1 MSFPR
6 SFTAIAR
13 SIAAAVTVLVALSGC
28 SKQSDSQDAE
38 LVAQE
43 IERWRGTWRCIERN
57 EEGELVPAEEVALI
71 KLTVGGT
78 MYHFE
83 WGDDFDEF
91 GRYEFRPGTNPK
103 QLDIHIESPPE
114 MAGRVIRLIYRM
126 DGDELMLVHRE
137 DGQRPTEF
145 SAEPDSGQTEE
156 VWKKIH

>member
-1 MSFPR
+1 MRWP
-6 SFTAIAR
+6 
-13 SIAAAVTVLVALSGC
+13 IAAALSALALLGAC
-28 SKQSDSQDAE
+28 TSKDTSEDAE
-38 LVAQE
+38 LLAQE

-57 EEGELVPAEEVALI
+57 EEGELVPQEEVALI

-91 GRYEFRPGTNPK
+91 GRYEFRPGSNPK
-103 QLDIHIESPPE
+103 ELDVHIESPPD
-114 MAGRVIRLIYRM
+114 MAGKVLKLIYRM

-156 VWKKIH
+156 VWKKIQ